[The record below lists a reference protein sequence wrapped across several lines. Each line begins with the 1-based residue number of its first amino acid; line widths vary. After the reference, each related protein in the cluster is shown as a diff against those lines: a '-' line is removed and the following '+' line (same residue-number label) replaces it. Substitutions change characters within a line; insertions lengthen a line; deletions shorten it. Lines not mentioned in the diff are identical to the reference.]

1 LLQAGSWVRNLW
13 SHTESCCQTV
23 AEVAAAAVADVAAV
37 AIADVVAASAVAVDD
52 VAAASAVAVADVAA
66 VFEQSNCCQPSSLI
80 RKPIPAVYYSK

>member
-37 AIADVVAASAVAVDD
+37 AVADVV
-52 VAAASAVAVADVAA
+52 AASAVAVADVAA